1 MGASQRPRGDPEAE
15 RRLIDHLD
23 ETLFQRKTAKLS
35 AGDESPPKRDPVKGA
50 SSVRFLL
57 RRLAVPPLEAPETRP
72 SFPCPPA
79 QPGRIGEQT
88 MNNTKILT
96 NGIIAGG
103 IALFASL
110 APAAQNTKQQGYLNI
125 NGVGLSYTIK
135 DGKASIDNCTLVLH
149 NNGTTS
155 FSGVLSI
162 PSVLDG
168 FPVSCI
174 GNDAFFGFD
183 KLAVVSL
190 PDTICEIGENAFR
203 NCSNLV
209 SVRLSK
215 GISTIRESAFS
226 GCGSLTSITIP
237 EGIQTIGKG
246 SFSFC
251 GELKSVIISEGAS
264 TIGDSAF
271 SFCRKLSSIEIP
283 NTVTFIGESAFE
295 RCESLVN
302 IGLPGMIEHIGNK
315 AFFGCVHLK
324 TIRLSGEFT
333 HKAIVEDAVKNSMGL
348 RAHKVSVVSIE
359 EQNSDNGSLGD
370 EANVEETR
378 SLYERITDID
388 NLPLTIT
395 IVLGSVVALFFSVI
409 GMRAAGLL
417 FGSDLDFNP
426 IKHPILYVLLF
437 PIWVLAGLFAM
448 SSVKRMV
455 QN

>member
-155 FSGVLSI
+155 SQYQVFSTDFPFRALAMMPS
-162 PSVLDG
+162 SVLINLPW
-168 FPVSCI
+168 FRFLTQYV
-174 GNDAFFGFD
+174 
-183 KLAVVSL
+183 KLARMHFGIA
-190 PDTICEIGENAFR
+190 PT
-203 NCSNLV
+203 
-209 SVRLSK
+209 LS
-215 GISTIRESAFS
+215 R
-226 GCGSLTSITIP
+226 
-237 EGIQTIGKG
+237 
-246 SFSFC
+246 
-251 GELKSVIISEGAS
+251 
-264 TIGDSAF
+264 
-271 SFCRKLSSIEIP
+271 
-283 NTVTFIGESAFE
+283 
-295 RCESLVN
+295 
-302 IGLPGMIEHIGNK
+302 
-315 AFFGCVHLK
+315 
-324 TIRLSGEFT
+324 
-333 HKAIVEDAVKNSMGL
+333 
-348 RAHKVSVVSIE
+348 
-359 EQNSDNGSLGD
+359 
-370 EANVEETR
+370 
-378 SLYERITDID
+378 
-388 NLPLTIT
+388 
-395 IVLGSVVALFFSVI
+395 
-409 GMRAAGLL
+409 
-417 FGSDLDFNP
+417 
-426 IKHPILYVLLF
+426 
-437 PIWVLAGLFAM
+437 
-448 SSVKRMV
+448 
-455 QN
+455 